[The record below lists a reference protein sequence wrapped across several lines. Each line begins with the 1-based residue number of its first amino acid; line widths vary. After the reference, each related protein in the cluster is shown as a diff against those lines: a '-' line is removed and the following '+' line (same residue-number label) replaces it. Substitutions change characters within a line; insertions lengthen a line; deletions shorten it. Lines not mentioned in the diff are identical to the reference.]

1 MSKALFVQK
10 KIRNTHKIR
19 RKNEISIKNLQ
30 DTRSQDYRQG
40 AETFF
45 ERKKMVAKISFG
57 RKKGAKTCFWKKKRG
72 QGLFLQEKR
81 GANSFL

>member
-30 DTRSQDYRQG
+30 DTRGQDYRQG
-40 AETFF
+40 AQTFF
-45 ERKKMVAKISFG
+45 ERKKWWLRYFWGEQKGGEDFFWN
-57 RKKGAKTCFWKKKRG
+57 KKGGKDF
-72 QGLFLQEKR
+72 F
-81 GANSFL
+81 

>member
-30 DTRSQDYRQG
+30 DTRGQDYRQG
-40 AETFF
+40 AQTFF
-45 ERKKMVAKISFG
+45 ERKKWWLRYFLG
-57 RKKGAKTCFWKKKRG
+57 EKKGGEEARTFFEG
-72 QGLFLQEKR
+72 KR
-81 GANSFL
+81 GANSFF

>member
-30 DTRSQDYRQG
+30 DTRGQDYRQG
-40 AETFF
+40 AQTFF
-45 ERKKMVAKISFG
+45 ERKKWWLRYFLGEKKGAKTFFG
-57 RKKGAKTCFWKKKRG
+57 RKKGGKDF
-72 QGLFLQEKR
+72 F
-81 GANSFL
+81 